1 MTKVELKTVLK
12 LIDLRIGVTE
22 DSKKLKK
29 DLKDLFKEEKEDSQ
43 QNRIGF

>member
-1 MTKVELKTVLK
+1 MTKVELQTVLK

-29 DLKDLFKEEKEDSQ
+29 DLKDLFKEEKEDSP

>member
-1 MTKVELKTVLK
+1 MTKVELQTVLK

-29 DLKDLFKEEKEDSQ
+29 DLKDLFQEEKEDSQ
-43 QNRIGF
+43 QNRMGF

>member
-1 MTKVELKTVLK
+1 MTKVELQTVLK

>member
-1 MTKVELKTVLK
+1 MTKVELQTIIK

-29 DLKDLFKEEKEDSQ
+29 DLKDLFQEEKKDSSPTKM
-43 QNRIGF
+43 GF

>member
-1 MTKVELKTVLK
+1 MTKVELQTVIK
-12 LIDLRIGVTE
+12 LIDLRIGVTD

>member
-1 MTKVELKTVLK
+1 MTKVELQTVIK

-29 DLKDLFKEEKEDSQ
+29 DLKDLFQEEKKDSS
-43 QNRIGF
+43 QNRMGF

>member
-1 MTKVELKTVLK
+1 MTKVELQTVIK

-22 DSKKLKK
+22 DSKKLKR

>member
-1 MTKVELKTVLK
+1 MTKVELQTVIK

-29 DLKDLFKEEKEDSQ
+29 DLKDLFQDEKKDSP
-43 QNRIGF
+43 QNKMGF

>member
-29 DLKDLFKEEKEDSQ
+29 DLKDLFTEEKKDSP
-43 QNRIGF
+43 QNRMGF